1 MVYIAVIVLLMLA
14 VIFTLTRERG
24 TRPGEIPEG
33 DDALAADMADL
44 VIEGRED
51 FLPAVSH
58 PELSGALRELLD
70 RMGIEAEQLLV
81 DRGFAQGAGAMRADD
96 EGNRDLKVFD
106 PAENMMQV
114 VERALLVG
122 IQLARAD
129 DDYAGV
135 GDDHLDLAAL
145 ERKAEA
151 IEMDLFGDGKR
162 DRYVFYGKAAL
173 ALQDMLQD
181 EGEAARREVLRGMLE
196 MVDAQINAFQEELDR
211 SMAYIPEPDT
221 LRWGDRRDRQLYY
234 FKMGVTNSLRRSGQ
248 SDSLGRLYRYRGV
261 NYDVL
266 EAYDLAAQECPQLF
280 AADVMGIDG
289 LLRMGSGEVRA
300 LARRALPEGGRR

>member
-14 VIFTLTRERG
+14 IILTLTRERG
-24 TRPGEIPEG
+24 TRGREVSEG

-44 VIEGRED
+44 VIESRNE
-51 FLPAVSH
+51 FLPVASH
-58 PELSGALRELLD
+58 PVLEGVLRELMD
-70 RMGIEAEQLLV
+70 RLGIEAEQVLV
-81 DRGFAQGAGAMRADD
+81 SRGFAREAGTTRADD
-96 EGNRDLKVFD
+96 EKSRNLRVFD
-106 PAENMMQV
+106 PADNMMQV

-135 GDDHLDLAAL
+135 GDDHLDLEAL
-145 ERKAEA
+145 VRKAEA

-162 DRYVFYGKAAL
+162 DRYLFYGKAAL
-173 ALQDMLQD
+173 VLQDMLQD
-181 EGEAARREVLRGMLE
+181 EREAARREVLRGLLE
-196 MVDAQINAFQEELDR
+196 MVDAQINAYQEELDR
-211 SMAYIPEPDT
+211 SMAYVPEPDT

-248 SDSLGRLYRYRGV
+248 LESLGHLYRYRGV

-280 AADVMGIDG
+280 AADVIGIDG
-289 LLRMGSGEVRA
+289 LLRLASGEVRA
-300 LARRALPEGGRR
+300 LARQALPEGGRR

>member
-14 VIFTLTRERG
+14 VIFALTRERG
-24 TRPGEIPEG
+24 TRGREIPEG

-44 VIEGRED
+44 VIEGRKE
-51 FLPAVSH
+51 FLPVVSQ
-58 PELSGALRELLD
+58 PVLGGVLRELMD
-70 RMGIEAEQLLV
+70 RLGIEAEQVLV
-81 DRGFAQGAGAMRADD
+81 NRGFARTAGATRADD
-96 EGNRDLKVFD
+96 ERGRNLRLFD
-106 PAENMMQV
+106 PGEDMMQV

-135 GDDHLDLAAL
+135 GDDHLDLEAL
-145 ERKAEA
+145 VRKAEA

-162 DRYVFYGKAAL
+162 DRYLFYGKAAL
-173 ALQDMLQD
+173 VLQDMLQ
-181 EGEAARREVLRGMLE
+181 EEREAARREVLRGLLE
-196 MVDAQINAFQEELDR
+196 MVDARIDACQEELDR
-211 SMAYIPEPDT
+211 SMAYVPEPDS

-248 SDSLGRLYRYRGV
+248 LESLGHLYRYRGV

-280 AADVMGIDG
+280 AADVIGIDG
-289 LLRMGSGEVRA
+289 LLRLASGEVRA
-300 LARRALPEGGRR
+300 LARQSLPEGGRR